1 MQAMP
6 APIRRRLIASRLP
19 GCDKMSLGVWGKRG
33 SEQRKRQLLNVII
46 CEAQRAHTTFLCE
59 SERNRRLSRAN
70 ATSAAR
76 KRAATSA
83 ACSKRTAA
91 AAAPGAAT
99 LPREP
104 ATERLHAR
112 YRRHH
117 QRPSGYTPATN
128 TTTAPPWIG
137 V

>member
-1 MQAMP
+1 MP

-33 SEQRKRQLLNVII
+33 SEQRKRQLLNVQSSVRHN
-46 CEAQRAHTTFLCE
+46 ARNTTFLCE

-117 QRPSGYTPATN
+117 QRPSGHTPATD